1 MIRQPAWPQVM
12 THPRQPPPHHPPLQE
27 KTDEVL
33 EHDGWFHTGDIA
45 SLSDE
50 GAIKIID
57 RKKNIFKLS
66 QGGWGGGG
74 VDDFGNGSRD
84 GGL

>member
-1 MIRQPAWPQVM
+1 M
-12 THPRQPPPHHPPLQE
+12 TDPPSPLTMCCLACLPPLQE

-33 EHDGWFHTGDIA
+33 ERDGWFHTGDIA
-45 SLSDE
+45 CLSDE

-66 QGGWGGGG
+66 QGG
-74 VDDFGNGSRD
+74 
-84 GGL
+84 

>member
-1 MIRQPAWPQVM
+1 M
-12 THPRQPPPHHPPLQE
+12 
-27 KTDEVL
+27 L
-33 EHDGWFHTGDIA
+33 ERDGWFHTGDIA

-66 QGGWGGGG
+66 QGEWVGVGAWGVG
-74 VDDFGNGSRD
+74 FR
-84 GGL
+84 